1 MEDVN
6 PVMDQDARQ
15 GLPLLNFR
23 LPLLPTEADLEDLGQ
38 KLEAFCEQLPP
49 RQQAALQA
57 LLLNAAGTRGEVQAA
72 DDPDEVTLSGR
83 ERSVPTG
90 SHAENQSAD
99 TRFTAPRPA
108 TFYVMGVPLFEY
120 KWW

>member
-1 MEDVN
+1 MTQ
-6 PVMDQDARQ
+6 QDTRHSP
-15 GLPLLNFR
+15 PLLNFR

-38 KLEAFCEQLPP
+38 KLEAFCEELPP

-57 LLLNAAGTRGEVQAA
+57 LLLKAAGNPDASQTA
-72 DDPDEVTLSGR
+72 DPDGVTMLAG

-90 SHAENQSAD
+90 SHAENHSAD